1 MSPEQARGERGD
13 QRSDIWSFGIVF
25 YEMLT
30 GRLPYRPESEWS
42 RFLRKLLRRE
52 RRPARL
58 GLRAPRAVKRAI
70 FRCLE
75 IEAAKRYDSLDA
87 LLAELPD

>member
-1 MSPEQARGERGD
+1 
-13 QRSDIWSFGIVF
+13 
-25 YEMLT
+25 
-30 GRLPYRPESEWS
+30 
-42 RFLRKLLRRE
+42 
-52 RRPARL
+52 
-58 GLRAPRAVKRAI
+58 VKRAI